1 MIALTDILRGLKAH
15 PDASR
20 PAGDADPS
28 RENGFQDFTVFESG
42 TCSAL
47 YHWGRRSFAD
57 LAEVESWLAGEIPR
71 SWEL

>member
-1 MIALTDILRGLKAH
+1 MTLPEITSALAAH
-15 PDASR
+15 PDAAR

-28 RENGFQDFTVFESG
+28 RENGFQEFTVFSSG
-42 TCSAL
+42 ACSAL

-57 LAEVESWLAGEIPR
+57 LGEVEVWLAGEIPR